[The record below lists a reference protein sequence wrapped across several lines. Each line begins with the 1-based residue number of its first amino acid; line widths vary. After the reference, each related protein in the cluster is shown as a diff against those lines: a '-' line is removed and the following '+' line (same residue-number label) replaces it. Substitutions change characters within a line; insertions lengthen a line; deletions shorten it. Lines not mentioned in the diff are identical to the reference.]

1 MSDQDA
7 FEHILA
13 TLHDAMLD
21 DSCWPAVSALI
32 DEACGIKGNDLLV
45 GEGPKDDCRVL
56 FVGMY
61 RRGQRHEEME
71 REYLENYHSIDERV
85 PRFRQQPYGLL
96 VPARDLF
103 TAEELK
109 TSPTYNEALPRGGC
123 QHALNVRLEGLDGSH
138 IAWNLCD
145 PVDSH
150 GWRSSRIAMVTAFL
164 PHVRQ
169 FVRVR
174 QALVGA
180 EARNT
185 TVTALLDNPRIGV
198 VQLDRRGR
206 IMAVNDRAGGILRRG
221 DGLADRNGMLRARAA
236 DEQVRLERLVGDA
249 LPAPGAVAV
258 SGSMLVRRSA
268 VLPPF
273 VVHVKPVGVPQPDY
287 GARHV
292 AALVLIIEPAHHQRV
307 DPGLVATTLG
317 LTPGESQV
325 AVWLAEGK
333 SVRDM
338 AEAMGHTEGAIYWHL
353 KEIYRKQSIS
363 RQVDLVRLV
372 LSLAEFGDRSD
383 PRR

>member
-1 MSDQDA
+1 M
-7 FEHILA
+7 
-13 TLHDAMLD
+13 
-21 DSCWPAVSALI
+21 PA
-32 DEACGIKGNDLLV
+32 K
-45 GEGPKDDCRVL
+45 
-56 FVGMY
+56 
-61 RRGQRHEEME
+61 
-71 REYLENYHSIDERV
+71 
-85 PRFRQQPYGLL
+85 
-96 VPARDLF
+96 DLF

-109 TSPTYNEALPRGGC
+109 TSPTYNEVLPRGGC
-123 QHALNVRLEGLDGSH
+123 QHGLNVRLDGLDGSK
-138 IAWNLCD
+138 IAWNLGN

-150 GWRSSRIAMVTAFL
+150 GWRSSRTAMVAALL
-164 PHVRQ
+164 PHIRQ

-174 QALVGA
+174 QALVRA

-206 IMAVNDRAGGILRRG
+206 IMAVNDRARGTLRRG
-221 DGLADRNGMLRARAA
+221 DGLADRNGMLHARASA
-236 DEQVRLERLVGDA
+236 DRVRFDRLVGDA
-249 LPAPGAVAV
+249 LPTSGSVAV

-292 AALVLIIEPAHHQRV
+292 AVLVLIVEPAHHQRV

-333 SVRDM
+333 NVRDM
-338 AEAMGHTEGAIYWHL
+338 AEATGHTEGAIYWHL
-353 KEIYRKQSIS
+353 KEIYRKQSMS